1 MAIKN
6 ESVVDKWNTLVENG
20 AGRAKQVM
28 DAIETKIKAANMPG
42 VRTAQREVSSG
53 VFGTKRS
60 FIHVGNDSLPDFL
73 REL

>member
-42 VRTAQREVSSG
+42 V
-53 VFGTKRS
+53 
-60 FIHVGNDSLPDFL
+60 
-73 REL
+73 